1 MFDLHLKHL
10 AGVGIDLIFLMLA
23 SLPLLIIG
31 VVLALIVLAWWI
43 ADMVI
48 FANNDRTD
56 GNGCPLIA
64 SL

>member
-1 MFDLHLKHL
+1 MFDWHLEQL
-10 AGVGIDLIFLMLA
+10 AGKGIQILVMLLVSA
-23 SLPLLIIG
+23 APLIID
-31 VVLALIVLAWWI
+31 VALALILIAWWI

-48 FANNDRTD
+48 FVSNDRTD

>member
-10 AGVGIDLIFLMLA
+10 AGAGLDLLFMMAVSLA
-23 SLPLLIIG
+23 PVIIC

-48 FANNDRTD
+48 FVNNDRTD
-56 GNGCPLIA
+56 GNGCLLIA
-64 SL
+64 NL

>member
-10 AGVGIDLIFLMLA
+10 AGAGIEILMLMA
-23 SLPLLIIG
+23 VSLVPIIIG
-31 VVLALIVLAWWI
+31 EALVLIAIAWWI

-48 FANNDRTD
+48 FVNNDRTD

>member
-1 MFDLHLKHL
+1 MFHLHLKQL
-10 AGVGIDLIFLMLA
+10 AGAGLDKLYLVSA
-23 SLPLLIIG
+23 APLIIG
-31 VVLALIVLAWWI
+31 AALVLILIAWWI

-48 FANNDRTD
+48 FVNNDRTD